1 LKYRLASAFLTTD
14 SFVSC
19 SSTNLSSFSHAAC
32 VSPADSN
39 TEETLNTLKYAN
51 RARNIQNKPM
61 VNRDPMAAEMQQM
74 RQQLELMQA
83 ELLCARAGGPSS
95 TEVQVMKQKI
105 AWLEASN
112 MDLRKE
118 LVEARGQ
125 LESLAQTA
133 VHSQVERDK
142 LKLKLEKIRAGKT
155 FEELD
160 GDVDDQTGSLLK
172 DYVTRIQELECEL
185 LQIQNSRFPS
195 IQSSRPVSSHSSDS
209 FGDSASGLDF
219 ETTHV
224 DRRVFL
230 PAGKISVVPVCF

>member
-133 VHSQVERDK
+133 VHSQV
-142 LKLKLEKIRAGKT
+142 I
-155 FEELD
+155 
-160 GDVDDQTGSLLK
+160 
-172 DYVTRIQELECEL
+172 
-185 LQIQNSRFPS
+185 
-195 IQSSRPVSSHSSDS
+195 
-209 FGDSASGLDF
+209 GL
-219 ETTHV
+219 THLI
-224 DRRVFL
+224 F
-230 PAGKISVVPVCF
+230 